1 MNLVELF
8 IIFIKGP
15 SFVFYS
21 DYLWFYVFFNEIHP
35 INALILVI
43 AHLSINIIRFQTA
56 TPIAN
61 AIFGKIDADS
71 EQLIKKK
78 VIRDKLQNVSISY
91 ITNYPSINAFCY
103 RKFNSCE
110 IIISHH
116 WFETDEAKSNFDAI
130 LEHEIAHARAHQNLK
145 RFLFSSF
152 LFAISMCGAG
162 LLSATSLLKGSQFE
176 VAAWIACCFL
186 IMRIGHWVQAWYNRG
201 QEFEADKMARAYVSE
216 ENMVKLLNF
225 LFSQNPAEQIFAN
238 NPEWTR
244 GTHPHIS
251 SRIQNILR

>member
-15 SFVFYS
+15 SFVFYG
-21 DYLWFYVFFNEIHP
+21 DYLWFYVFFNEIDL

-43 AHLSINIIRFQTA
+43 AHLSINLIRFQTA
-56 TPIAN
+56 PTIAN
-61 AIFGKIDADS
+61 AIFGKIDADT
-71 EQLIKKK
+71 EQLIKNK
-78 VIRDKLQNVSISY
+78 VIRDKLQNVSINY

-103 RKFNSCE
+103 RRLNSCE

-130 LEHEIAHARAHQNLK
+130 VEHEIAHARAHHNFK
-145 RFLFSSF
+145 KTLFNSF
-152 LFAISMCGAG
+152 LFAISMCVIG
-162 LLSATSLLKGSQFE
+162 LLSATSLLENSQFE
-176 VAAWIACCFL
+176 VAALIASCFL
-186 IMRIGHWVQAWYNRG
+186 IMRTSHWIQAWYNRQ

-225 LFSQNPAEQIFAN
+225 LFSQNPTEQIFAN

>member
-15 SFVFYS
+15 SFVFYG
-21 DYLWFYVFFNEIHP
+21 DYLWFYVFFNEMHF

-43 AHLSINIIRFQTA
+43 AHLSINLIRFQIVR
-56 TPIAN
+56 PISN
-61 AIFGKIDADS
+61 AILGKIDEDA
-71 EQLIKKK
+71 EQLIRNKI
-78 VIRDKLQNVSISY
+78 IRDKLHNVSISY
-91 ITNYPSINAFCY
+91 IINYPSINAFCY
-103 RKFNSCE
+103 RKLNSCE

-116 WFETDEAKSNFDAI
+116 WFETDEAKNNFDAI
-130 LEHEIAHARAHQNLK
+130 LEHEIAHAKAHHNLK
-145 RFLFSSF
+145 RTLFNSF
-152 LFAISMCGAG
+152 LFALSMCVVR
-162 LLSATSLLKGSQFE
+162 LLSASKLFENYEFKLITS
-176 VAAWIACCFL
+176 IACCFF
-186 IMRIGHWVQAWYNRG
+186 IMRVSHWIQAWYNRT
-201 QEFEADKMARAYVSE
+201 QEFEADNMALNYASK
-216 ENMVKLLNF
+216 ENMIKLLNF